1 MANSRVQRRTMA
13 FSDRN
18 LSCFGAVALFINKK
32 TLKTQV
38 YNFTKV
44 DYTQKGTLG

>member
-1 MANSRVQRRTMA
+1 MA

-18 LSCFGAVALFINKK
+18 LGCFGGVALFINKK

-44 DYTQKGTLG
+44 DYTQKALWGSG